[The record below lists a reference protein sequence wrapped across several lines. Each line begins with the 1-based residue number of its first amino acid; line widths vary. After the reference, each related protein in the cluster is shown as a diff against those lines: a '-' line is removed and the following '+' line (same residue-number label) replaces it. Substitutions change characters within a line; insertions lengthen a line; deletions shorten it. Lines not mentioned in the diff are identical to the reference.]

1 MILFSGT
8 YFPINILPVFIKS
21 ILKTLFPLYYAV
33 KISREL
39 YLSQPIDIISIIV
52 LSITAVIFTV
62 LAIKFL
68 KIRLID

>member
-1 MILFSGT
+1 V
-8 YFPINILPVFIKS
+8 YKRQ
-21 ILKTLFPLYYAV
+21 PLYYAV

-52 LSITAVIFTV
+52 LSITVVIFTV